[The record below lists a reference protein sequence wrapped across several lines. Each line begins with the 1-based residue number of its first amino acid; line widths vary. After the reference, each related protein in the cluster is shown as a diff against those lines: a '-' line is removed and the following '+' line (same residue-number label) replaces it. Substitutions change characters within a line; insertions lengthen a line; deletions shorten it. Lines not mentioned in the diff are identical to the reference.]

1 MPLPRGSQSLG
12 LGIKPFRVKLPPYLT
27 LSVPLSNM
35 KTTSFYVPLLT
46 AAYVS
51 AHGFVRTLTING
63 QPYTGN
69 IPAGTDSPSVIRQIN
84 TTFPNYGAS
93 NPFLNCGSNA
103 TAGTL
108 VANANPGDTL
118 TFLWK
123 DVGLSNVR
131 FYLYTHPSLSFL
143 YVNND
148 F

>member
-1 MPLPRGSQSLG
+1 
-12 LGIKPFRVKLPPYLT
+12 
-27 LSVPLSNM
+27 M
-35 KTTSFYVPLLT
+35 KTTYFYVPLLT

-63 QPYTGN
+63 QAYTGN

-93 NPFLNCGSNA
+93 NPSLNCGPDA

-131 FYLYTHPSLSFL
+131 FYLYASNSFFL
-143 YVNND
+143 CVYK
-148 F
+148 